1 MKISYNSNG
10 DRKITGLSKDEKK
23 TFTFND
29 RKAESNNNEVRTNYN
44 QNKKVTGN
52 YDTEKTGFTF
62 NDAKK
67 ITAINDKKVIVEK
80 AMIHDRPKEK
90 KYEPSIRSDNDNPI
104 PVLRH
109 SPVNAR
115 VVQENTELSEAM
127 QVVDDKWKVPAVQKN
142 ILKSLPNE
150 EGKSVS
156 ILTQLGSIRRQ
167 LQLEQ
172 LKLDNMLPKDDA

>member
-10 DRKITGLSKDEKK
+10 DRKITGYNKDEKK

-29 RKAESNNNEVRTNYN
+29 RKTESNDNEIRPNYS
-44 QNKKVTGN
+44 QNKKVTGYN
-52 YDTEKTGFTF
+52 EKTSFTF

-67 ITAINDKKVIVEK
+67 LNAINDKKVIVEK

-90 KYEPSIRSDNDNPI
+90 KYEPSIRADNDNPI

-109 SPVNAR
+109 SPVNTR
-115 VVQENTELSEAM
+115 VVQDNKELSDAM

-150 EGKSVS
+150 DGKNVS

-172 LKLDNMLPKDDA
+172 LKLDNMLPKDNA